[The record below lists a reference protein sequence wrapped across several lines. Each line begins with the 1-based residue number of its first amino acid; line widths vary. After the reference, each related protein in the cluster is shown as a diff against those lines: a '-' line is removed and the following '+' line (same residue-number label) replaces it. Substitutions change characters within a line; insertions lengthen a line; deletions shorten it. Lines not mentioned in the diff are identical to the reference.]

1 MKIMIKETEKSKD
14 VKILLVDDDLQLR
27 RASEIMLKYAGYDV
41 VQAGTG
47 AEALA
52 CLSETQPDLILLD
65 VMLPDT
71 NGIDLCKQ
79 IRSNHN
85 GSNIYI
91 IMLSGYKKESEAR
104 ATGLEAGADDYLVRP
119 VANRELLA
127 RIRAGL
133 RIHQIEEDLRRER
146 DLLDRMMETSPVG
159 ITLVNREGQLTFA
172 NARAEEILGLS
183 RDALTQRTYNAPE
196 WRITDYEGG
205 PFPQEE
211 LPFHQVM
218 AQGESVYDVR
228 HAIEHSDGHRSLLSI
243 NSAPLCDASGQ
254 ITGMVSTIEDVT
266 ERVQEERRR
275 HERLKEELRALA
287 GLASSDQ
294 TVITASMF
302 GATPLQETSP
312 HLFDDLC
319 QTYSDLIDRALTAR
333 LYKVSVEISDALRII
348 ARRLGAR
355 QANPRDIIDLH
366 SAALQVKIE
375 NANPRKAK
383 AYVEEGHLVVLELM
397 GYLVRYYQNYTGKE
411 ASKHRNTVTQINETE
426 GDDYEG

>member
-1 MKIMIKETEKSKD
+1 
-14 VKILLVDDDLQLR
+14 
-27 RASEIMLKYAGYDV
+27 
-41 VQAGTG
+41 
-47 AEALA
+47 
-52 CLSETQPDLILLD
+52 
-65 VMLPDT
+65 
-71 NGIDLCKQ
+71 
-79 IRSNHN
+79 
-85 GSNIYI
+85 
-91 IMLSGYKKESEAR
+91 MLSGHKKESEAR
-104 ATGLEAGADDYLVRP
+104 TAGLEAGADDYLVRP

-133 RIHQIEEDLRRER
+133 RIHQTEEDLRRER

-211 LPFHQVM
+211 LPFNQVM
-218 AQGESVYDVR
+218 AQGEPVYDVR
-228 HAIEHSDGHRSLLSI
+228 HAIEHPDGHRSLLSI
-243 NSAPLCDASGQ
+243 NSAPLRDASGQ
-254 ITGMVSTIEDVT
+254 ITGMVSIIEDVT

-294 TVITASMF
+294 TAITASMF

-319 QTYSDLIDRALTAR
+319 QTYSDLLDRALTAR
-333 LYKVSVEISDALRII
+333 LYKVSVEISDALRMI

-355 QANPRDIIDLH
+355 QANPRDVIDLH
-366 SAALQVKIE
+366 SAALQAKIE

-383 AYVEEGHLVVLELM
+383 VYVEEGHLVVLELM
-397 GYLVRYYQNYTGKE
+397 GYLVSYYQNYVVKE
-411 ASKHRNTVTQINETE
+411 VSKHRDAVTQISETE
-426 GDDYEG
+426 GDNYE

>member
-1 MKIMIKETEKSKD
+1 MKIMIKESEKSKD
-14 VKILLVDDDLQLR
+14 VKILLVDDDPQLR
-27 RASEIMLKYAGYDV
+27 LASKVVLERTGYDV
-41 VQAGTG
+41 VQASTG

-52 CLSETQPDLILLD
+52 RLSETQPDLILLD

-71 NGIDLCKQ
+71 NGIDLCKH

-85 GSNIYI
+85 AHNVYI
-91 IMLSGYKKESEAR
+91 IMLSGHKKESEAR
-104 ATGLEAGADDYLVRP
+104 TAGLEAGADDYLVRP

-133 RIHQIEEDLRRER
+133 RIHQTEEDLRRER

-159 ITLVNREGQLTFA
+159 ITLVDREGQLTFA

-211 LPFHQVM
+211 LPFNQVM
-218 AQGESVYDVR
+218 AQGEPVYDVR
-228 HAIEHSDGHRSLLSI
+228 HAIEHPDGHRSLLSI
-243 NSAPLCDASGQ
+243 NSAPLRDASGQ

-294 TVITASMF
+294 TAITASMF

-319 QTYSDLIDRALTAR
+319 QTYSDLLDRALTAR
-333 LYKVSVEISDALRII
+333 LYKVSVEISDALRMI

-355 QANPRDIIDLH
+355 QANPRDVIDLH
-366 SAALQVKIE
+366 SAALQAKIE

-383 AYVEEGHLVVLELM
+383 VYVEEGHLVVLELM
-397 GYLVRYYQNYTGKE
+397 GYLVSYYQNYVVKE
-411 ASKHRNTVTQINETE
+411 VSKHRDAVTQISETE
-426 GDDYEG
+426 GDNYE